1 MKILKKNQNN
11 AERILRFIIAMFLIP
26 APLILG
32 FTPYSIVLISIG
44 GILFFNA
51 LVGTCMIYKIMGI
64 NTCKI

>member
-1 MKILKKNQNN
+1 M
-11 AERILRFIIAMFLIP
+11 P

-44 GILFFNA
+44 GVLLFNA

-64 NTCKI
+64 DTCKI